1 MTLNHPLGFGSM
13 HRGCLSGRRVV
24 EGSLKDKPALSAL
37 LSSPKAVRQL
47 GRVTRK
53 TVLFSK
59 CEGLIMCS
67 VLRCIFLLWFFG

>member
-1 MTLNHPLGFGSM
+1 M
-13 HRGCLSGRRVV
+13 
-24 EGSLKDKPALSAL
+24 EGSPKDKPALSAL
-37 LSSPKAVRQL
+37 LSPLKAVRQR

-67 VLRCIFLLWFFG
+67 VLRCIFLLQFLG